1 MFLVVRREQ
10 ALRHDLCSRG
20 VKYRLQLD
28 SRFAWG
34 RRSWRSGGRLVAIR
48 QQGDTFHLV
57 INVDIGRHNGSSGW
71 RFPSYE
77 NTRLWLDTSG
87 VSRRSS
93 TYVDLVSAF
102 HSSDSHD
109 FPLPS
114 KVWTSLLIAFVDQ
127 RYP

>member
-87 VSRRSS
+87 VREGRLLTLTWCPHSTHLILTTFLCPRRCGQ
-93 TYVDLVSAF
+93 AC
-102 HSSDSHD
+102 
-109 FPLPS
+109 
-114 KVWTSLLIAFVDQ
+114 
-127 RYP
+127 